1 MVSGKVETVVH
12 IPREVSRHTNFYI
25 KEEGG
30 RIDSSV
36 LSTHYRLSPLPSGGL
51 KILLKM
57 TFRSPR
63 K

>member
-1 MVSGKVETVVH
+1 MVSGKVEAVVH

-36 LSTHYRLSPLPSGGL
+36 LSTRYRLSPLPSGGL
-51 KILLKM
+51 KIL
-57 TFRSPR
+57 
-63 K
+63 